1 VFFQHQEGVIFDSN
15 KVKKIVISILF
26 LKLNQHQKSVEF

>member
-26 LKLNQHQKSVEF
+26 LKC